1 MGNVTGSTGNTPIR
15 SPRPSGNEC
24 VPSFAFIP
32 INIHIHFGHLLLHS
46 SRVGVAIETLWRSSK
61 IATNNNNN
69 NNNNNNLSLSVRAL
83 CLADAKERQ
92 NGKTEFMEFNSC
104 CMTEQ

>member
-1 MGNVTGSTGNTPIR
+1 MGNITGSTGNTPLR

-61 IATNNNNN
+61 IAA
-69 NNNNNNLSLSVRAL
+69 NNNNLSLSVRAL

-92 NGKTEFMEFNSC
+92 NGKMEFVEFNSC
-104 CMTEQ
+104 CMTKQ

>member
-1 MGNVTGSTGNTPIR
+1 MGNITGISCNTPLR
-15 SPRPSGNEC
+15 SPMPSGNEC

-32 INIHIHFGHLLLHS
+32 INIHIDFGHLLLHS

-61 IATNNNNN
+61 IAANDN

-92 NGKTEFMEFNSC
+92 NGKTEFVEFNSC
-104 CMTEQ
+104 CMTKQ

>member
-1 MGNVTGSTGNTPIR
+1 MGNVTGSTGNTPIW

-61 IATNNNNN
+61 IAANNT
-69 NNNNNNLSLSVRAL
+69 NNNNNLSLSVRAKTL

-92 NGKTEFMEFNSC
+92 NGKMEFVEFNSC
-104 CMTEQ
+104 CMTKQ